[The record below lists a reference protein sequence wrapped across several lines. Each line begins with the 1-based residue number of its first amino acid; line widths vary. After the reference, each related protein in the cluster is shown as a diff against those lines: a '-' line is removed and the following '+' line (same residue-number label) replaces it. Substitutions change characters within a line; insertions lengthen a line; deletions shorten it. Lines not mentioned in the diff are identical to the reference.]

1 MNTRPI
7 DTEIIKTWTTQG
19 GKVVKVRP
27 IAPAD
32 VERLAAFAD
41 GLSFGTRY
49 FRFGH
54 GDFQFSEVE
63 IARLCNPDLANCRH
77 LIVVT
82 EENGAEIVIA
92 SARFYILADGESCEM
107 AIVVADAWQ
116 GSHLGHRLMACLIES
131 ARECGLGRMY
141 IEVLATNTRMLKF
154 ARRHGFAVTSR
165 TDRAPIRTLCL
176 VLDETKHT

>member
-1 MNTRPI
+1 
-7 DTEIIKTWTTQG
+7 
-19 GKVVKVRP
+19 VVKLRP
-27 IAPAD
+27 IAAAD
-32 VERLAAFAD
+32 VGRLAAFAR

-54 GDFQFSEVE
+54 GEFRFSEVE
-63 IARLCNPDLANCRH
+63 IDRLCHPDLANCRH

-82 EENGAEIVIA
+82 EENGAEVVIA
-92 SARFYILADGESCEM
+92 SARFYILEDRQSCEM

-116 GSHLGHRLMACLIES
+116 GSHLGHRLMAGLIES

-141 IEVLATNTRMLKF
+141 VQVLASNTRMLKF
-154 ARRHGFAVTSR
+154 ARRHGFAVTSA
-165 TDRAPIRTLCL
+165 TDRAQIRTLCL